1 MYHLYR
7 DAALSMALTTKCIN
21 LIICGLR
28 SHGPALLKFVG
39 IVMVLFD
46 IRERTEAEY
55 RRLLEADGLRATQGD
70 AHVFAAQHH
79 QAVPVS

>member
-1 MYHLYR
+1 
-7 DAALSMALTTKCIN
+7 
-21 LIICGLR
+21 
-28 SHGPALLKFVG
+28 
-39 IVMVLFD
+39 MVLFD